1 MVQTVKDEG
10 AGGLYPGFNK
20 DNIWQLADLL
30 EPYVWGGGG
39 KVKKGKRETS
49 CKLRKDLPQ
58 LKEDFMEFKTCV
70 SEIWS

>member
-1 MVQTVKDEG
+1 MTACRLTG
-10 AGGLYPGFNK
+10 A
-20 DNIWQLADLL
+20 IRM
-30 EPYVWGGGG
+30 GGGG

-70 SEIWS
+70 PEI